1 MNDLRYAL
9 RQVFTRPA
17 LSVVVVLMLALGI
30 GATTAIYSMFHQVLV
45 RPLPVPEPDRLVN
58 LASPGPKW
66 GSTSC
71 SNSGGCDLVFSYPMF
86 RDLEAQQQPF
96 TGIAAHRSFSANI
109 AAEGETVSASGTLV
123 SGEYFSVLRLAPAL
137 GRLIGPHDEPQVG
150 ESAVVVLSHE
160 YWQNGFGGDPGVV
173 GRRLVVNGQTLE
185 IVGVAP
191 EGFTGT
197 TLGVRPNIFVPLTLR
212 WLMQPT
218 VSDDSEGRTSYWLY
232 VFARLKPGMTIEQA
246 KASIDVLYR
255 GILAEVERPLNDS
268 MPEDVMARFLERE
281 VAMEPGESG
290 QSSIPEDAAQPMTIL
305 LSLTGLVLLIVCVN
319 VANLLLAR
327 GASRAG
333 EIAIRASI
341 GASRR
346 RLVSQLLTE
355 SAVLAALGGLV
366 SIPVALATIK
376 IITAVMPDG
385 MALTLGFGLSPAA
398 LTFAA
403 AVILGTVLL
412 FGLAPALQVTRSDPG
427 AVMKG
432 HSSKSMGG
440 HGMTRFRGVLA
451 TVQIAFSMVLLV
463 LAGLFTQ
470 SLVNIT
476 RVDLGMQVD
485 SVVAFGVAPRLNG
498 YEPEHVMQLYDRI
511 EEELAAQPGVTSV
524 SSSMVA
530 VLSSSNWNNSLT
542 VEGFEVGPTTDTIA
556 SLNEI
561 SPDFL
566 ETFSIPLLA
575 GRAFTDQDT
584 LGTPNVAIVNE
595 AFLRKFDLGASET
608 IGKRIGLGQG
618 DSVQLDTEIVGVVA
632 DAKYSEVK
640 DDVPAQY
647 FKPRKQNDNL
657 GSLAFYVRAGIEPEA
672 VMGTIRRVVGQIDPN
687 LPVAG
692 LITMRRAAADNV
704 FLDRMMAILS
714 AGFAALATLLAAIG
728 LYGVLAYNVTQRTR
742 EFGLRMAL
750 GAAPARLRAMVLR
763 QVGLMAVVG
772 GAVGLG
778 AALGLGRLAE
788 ALLFGLT
795 GYDPLVIGIA
805 LVLLAAVVLSAGY
818 LPARRA
824 SKVAPMEA
832 LREE

>member
-1 MNDLRYAL
+1 
-9 RQVFTRPA
+9 
-17 LSVVVVLMLALGI
+17 
-30 GATTAIYSMFHQVLV
+30 
-45 RPLPVPEPDRLVN
+45 
-58 LASPGPKW
+58 
-66 GSTSC
+66 
-71 SNSGGCDLVFSYPMF
+71 
-86 RDLEAQQQPF
+86 
-96 TGIAAHRSFSANI
+96 
-109 AAEGETVSASGTLV
+109 
-123 SGEYFSVLRLAPAL
+123 
-137 GRLIGPHDEPQVG
+137 
-150 ESAVVVLSHE
+150 
-160 YWQNGFGGDPGVV
+160 
-173 GRRLVVNGQTLE
+173 
-185 IVGVAP
+185 
-191 EGFTGT
+191 
-197 TLGVRPNIFVPLTLR
+197 
-212 WLMQPT
+212 
-218 VSDDSEGRTSYWLY
+218 
-232 VFARLKPGMTIEQA
+232 
-246 KASIDVLYR
+246 
-255 GILAEVERPLNDS
+255 
-268 MPEDVMARFLERE
+268 
-281 VAMEPGESG
+281 
-290 QSSIPEDAAQPMTIL
+290 
-305 LSLTGLVLLIVCVN
+305 
-319 VANLLLAR
+319 
-327 GASRAG
+327 
-333 EIAIRASI
+333 
-341 GASRR
+341 
-346 RLVSQLLTE
+346 
-355 SAVLAALGGLV
+355 
-366 SIPVALATIK
+366 
-376 IITAVMPDG
+376 
-385 MALTLGFGLSPAA
+385 
-398 LTFAA
+398 
-403 AVILGTVLL
+403 
-412 FGLAPALQVTRSDPG
+412 
-427 AVMKG
+427 
-432 HSSKSMGG
+432 
-440 HGMTRFRGVLA
+440 
-451 TVQIAFSMVLLV
+451 
-463 LAGLFTQ
+463 
-470 SLVNIT
+470 
-476 RVDLGMQVD
+476 
-485 SVVAFGVAPRLNG
+485 
-498 YEPEHVMQLYDRI
+498 
-511 EEELAAQPGVTSV
+511 
-524 SSSMVA
+524 
-530 VLSSSNWNNSLT
+530 
-542 VEGFEVGPTTDTIA
+542 
-556 SLNEI
+556 
-561 SPDFL
+561 
-566 ETFSIPLLA
+566 LA